1 MDYNLWQ
8 QLISSNIGQRATL
21 PIQYLFGDRDKA
33 EQFWNEDMG
42 RFGDLL
48 LSTTKP
54 FRTGANILAQNWGS
68 ALTGKDMSQS
78 ENQGGFLKWLAGGIT
93 PEEQQVIND
102 KPYLSALKSGAGMAS
117 TLAPFGTQGLRAA
130 QFASNPLTNRLA
142 QLASQGALEGG
153 LGGFGY
159 SREGK
164 EVQDTLTGAG
174 MGAGGELLMDYLTNP
189 SFRKMITEASTYVEP
204 NTGGRMYRGALGND
218 DDILFSNDLSK
229 VPETPKDLGADIENL
244 AEFTDS
250 NNPDSGMDLRNIDL
264 KDTKYPPVD
273 IPDDIEITN
282 YQDYDNPLAKLE
294 SEAKKYKTPEEFVK
308 ARAVT
313 SETVIPKEGEPFVF
327 SYIRNTEKAP
337 NMGNRFGQD
346 IEPTGKY
353 MTIGSPNRA
362 QGKNFETGSLVFKN
376 PLVIDFGGGYESSLN
391 WKNVLS
397 QKYGGKRGKDLSEAL
412 LKEGYDGIVTISKSG
427 KTPYTSE
434 VIALNPVKSQLID
447 IWNKV
452 HNLKDSTKELR
463 GGFKD
468 ILEKASRD
476 GIK

>member
-8 QLISSNIGQRATL
+8 QLILGA
-21 PIQYLFGDRDKA
+21 
-33 EQFWNEDMG
+33 
-42 RFGDLL
+42 
-48 LSTTKP
+48 TKP

-189 SFRKMITEASTYVEP
+189 QFRKMLTDASTYVDP

-282 YQDYDNPLAKLE
+282 YQDYDNTNSLYHGTAEPFEQFDANFYGKGVGWKDQGDGIYLTE
-294 SEAKKYKTPEEFVK
+294 SKEAAQEFGNIAARNKKIKTTFDLKTVDQQTGKVLTTRLDKNTKILDFDTFKIPTEEAKKILRK
-308 ARAVT
+308 AG
-313 SETVIPKEGEPFVF
+313 IKEDLL
-327 SYIRNTEKAP
+327 R
-337 NMGNRFGQD
+337 
-346 IEPTGKY
+346 
-353 MTIGSPNRA
+353 TIAN
-362 QGKNFETGSLVFKN
+362 E
-376 PLVIDFGGGYESSLN
+376 
-391 WKNVLS
+391 
-397 QKYGGKRGKDLSEAL
+397 DLSSTKRMVTIL
-412 LKEGYDGIVTISKSG
+412 DNLGNKENSYKFLTKELGYDGIRLTDPRWTGYVGDLSTTRALPKEIKTIVVYDPKKISINKS
-427 KTPYTSE
+427 
-434 VIALNPVKSQLID
+434 V
-447 IWNKV
+447 
-452 HNLKDSTKELR
+452 KELR
-463 GGFKD
+463 GGFKE
-468 ILEKASRD
+468 ILKKS
-476 GIK
+476 GLK

>member
-8 QLISSNIGQRATL
+8 QLINSNIGQRATL

-189 SFRKMITEASTYVEP
+189 QFRKMITEASTYVDP
-204 NTGGRMYRGALGND
+204 STGSRMYRGALGND

-308 ARAVT
+308 AQFNKKPEYGMSHRPTWEGMPTA
-313 SETVIPKEGEPFVF
+313 SDLLEGETLPRDVYEHPEWSIASGRNFKTDKAAQE
-327 SYIRNTEKAP
+327 SWSALQKIRNKPDAEITV
-337 NMGNRFGQD
+337 
-346 IEPTGKY
+346 Y
-353 MTIGSPNRA
+353 RA
-362 QGKNFETGSLVFKN
+362 TRK
-376 PLVIDFGGGYESSLN
+376 
-391 WKNVLS
+391 
-397 QKYGGKRGKDLSEAL
+397 
-412 LKEGYDGIVTISKSG
+412 KE
-427 KTPYTSE
+427 
-434 VIALNPVKSQLID
+434 LNPGDWITFSKEYAKDSVEGAAEKVYDFKVKARDVLFAGDD
-447 IWNKV
+447 INEFGYYPRSRFEEIWKRAW
-452 HNLKDSTKELR
+452 NLKDSAKELR
-463 GGFKD
+463 GGFKE
-468 ILEKASRD
+468 ILKKS
-476 GIK
+476 GLK

>member
-1 MDYNLWQ
+1 MEYNLWQ
-8 QLISSNIGQRATL
+8 KFINSNYGKRTTL

-33 EQFWNEDMG
+33 EQFWEEDMG

-68 ALTGKDMSQS
+68 ALTGKDMSQE
-78 ENQGGFLKWLAGGIT
+78 ENQGKFLKWLAGGLT
-93 PEEQQVIND
+93 DEEQQVIND

-142 QLASQGALEGG
+142 QLSSQGALEGS

-164 EVQDTLTGAG
+164 EVQDTLTGAAL
-174 MGAGGELLMDYLTNP
+174 GAGGELLMDYLTNP
-189 SFRKMITEASTYVEP
+189 QFRKMITEAGSYVDPST
-204 NTGGRMYRGALGND
+204 GSRMYRGALGND

-273 IPDDIEITN
+273 IPDDLQITN
-282 YQDYDNPLAKLE
+282 YQDYDNPIKNLE
-294 SEAKKYKTPEEFVK
+294 LEAKNYATPEEFVK
-308 ARAVT
+308 THNKLYRGQ
-313 SETVIPKEGEPFVF
+313 SEKTLNFAPDRELLTPDYKGVAFSRDLDMAKPYGENVLERYIDEKRVLHAKDLPKETLNKLRSDWKKLGLEPEF
-327 SYIRNTEKAP
+327 YQQE
-337 NMGNRFGQD
+337 
-346 IEPTGKY
+346 
-353 MTIGSPNRA
+353 
-362 QGKNFETGSLVFKN
+362 SLVN
-376 PLVIDFGGGYESSLN
+376 
-391 WKNVLS
+391 
-397 QKYGGKRGKDLSEAL
+397 EAI
-412 LKEGYDGIVTISKSG
+412 KIAKSKGYDAVDLADIYPLIG
-427 KTPYTSE
+427 PEAE
-434 VIALNPVKSQLID
+434 VRVLRPSVIREMEQLID
-447 IWNKV
+447 IWKKAHPNELGK
-452 HNLKDSTKELR
+452 SLR
-463 GGFKD
+463 GGFKE
-468 ILEKASRD
+468 IIEKASKD